1 MQRFLKYLKSNLYL
15 DVWVVLFFLLSFG
28 IEPIL
33 GIKDGFVFDP
43 IRQVFKGYVT
53 IICSSSILITDY
65 VYIAGLG
72 ATFFNVATI
81 LMLNLLLI
89 KKMKIRMNGPV
100 YAGVVMICGFSFF
113 GKNLF
118 NTLPIYL

>member
-89 KKMKIRMNGPV
+89 KKNEDPHER
-100 YAGVVMICGFSFF
+100 AGLCRGGHDLRVFVFR
-113 GKNLF
+113 
-118 NTLPIYL
+118 

>member
-72 ATFFNVATI
+72 ATFFQCRYHIDAEFTVDQKNEDPHE
-81 LMLNLLLI
+81 
-89 KKMKIRMNGPV
+89 R
-100 YAGVVMICGFSFF
+100 AGLCRGGHDLRVFVFR
-113 GKNLF
+113 
-118 NTLPIYL
+118 